1 MANFVNNRNAIRPAA
16 PHKIKVL
23 FQNDTYF
30 FEEKSFS
37 QFLVD
42 WGV

>member
-1 MANFVNNRNAIRPAA
+1 VSNRNAIRPAA
-16 PHKIKVL
+16 PHKIMVL
-23 FQNDTYF
+23 FLKYKNF
-30 FEEKSFS
+30 FEEKYFS